1 MRKRWGK
8 GEGEKGRGKRGGE
21 GKEGKEGEG
30 TPKNLQ
36 VQDFPTSLSE
46 CWNRR
51 HMSPRLVTGK
61 LLTK

>member
-1 MRKRWGK
+1 MRKEGER
-8 GEGEKGRGKRGGE
+8 GEGK

-36 VQDFPTSLSE
+36 AQDFPTSPSE

-51 HMSPRLVTGK
+51 HVSPCLVTGK